1 MRSIWAPKPGATKRA
16 PPGEFIGEPFQIGLP
31 FRIPYA
37 REGHASS
44 CPGSTFALQR
54 HSIRMHGPPCSPSK
68 TQHQLSRPPPRSAT
82 HRFTYI
88 VLSGKHIHRNILQ
101 NPNRARRSAPL
112 QVGRVN
118 GCNSAFSRQAATRF
132 GTILPSR
139 TNGFNAAHAEGGILL
154 TRATTRK
161 LQECRGEAA
170 LPASASLS
178 PHESTKNLSSQCW
191 ASGRKHQKNGA

>member
-1 MRSIWAPKPGATKRA
+1 MPGIDLRTTTSLHPHARSTVQSIQNTTSTLAPA
-16 PPGEFIGEPFQIGLP
+16 PTLNNP
-31 FRIPYA
+31 
-37 REGHASS
+37 
-44 CPGSTFALQR
+44 
-54 HSIRMHGPPCSPSK
+54 SI
-68 TQHQLSRPPPRSAT
+68 
-82 HRFTYI
+82 
-88 VLSGKHIHRNILQ
+88 HIHRIVWQSYTHKYSLQ